1 MKQYEWRI
9 FEDLKL
15 DSNANYINGCCEYCD
30 IVLEKIKKEI
40 CQKIDIKPSEISIEQ
55 EDWGWI
61 LEFQQNGFFYNLSL
75 SYLEDIDGKALNF
88 IAIIEVI
95 QIKKGFFFNRKI
107 ESASETDKFAENIKI
122 IAKENMIEVY
132 GQ

>member
-9 FEDLKL
+9 SEDLKL
-15 DSNANYINGCCEYCD
+15 DSNADYINECCKYCD
-30 IVLEKIKKEI
+30 IILEKIKMEI
-40 CQKIDIKPSEISIEQ
+40 CQKIDIKPNEIFIEQ
-55 EDWGWI
+55 EDWGWL

-75 SYLEDIDGKALNF
+75 SYLEDIDDKALNF
-88 IAIIEVI
+88 SAIIEVM
-95 QIKKGFFFNRKI
+95 QMKKGFFFNRKT
-107 ESASETDKFAENIKI
+107 ESASETDKFAKNIKI